1 MSLTINNPNFVKPD
15 TSILDQPSSK
25 PTSADAKSTP
35 PSSTSRS
42 DVSTARFENSSVK
55 NNELMFSAGALSKM
69 FDMIEQFFR
78 SMREVFVGRNNAPD
92 LMSGLKHSPGLTP
105 DVTKA
110 PVKPDAADQP
120 ATPGADKRLVKP
132 DMEKQSVKPDAAD
145 PSVTP
150 GLEKRR
156 VTPQTTDLSGKAD
169 AEKSMVLADARNTP
183 TPVMPQVPRPEV
195 AVTNDAKANVQVNVN
210 VSHCHCP
217 DHGVLPDSGIRP
229 RVVPDVRVGPNPD
242 VMPGVTPKPAP
253 RVKPEVKP
261 DTKPDVKLEV
271 KPDTNPAVKLD
282 VKPDT
287 NPAVKLDVKP
297 DTNPAVKLDVKPDTK
312 PNVTPPVKPDTL
324 VEVKPDKTEPDL
336 TSPGPAEN
344 TFDNR
349 DWRFNRRPAFRR

>member
-1 MSLTINNPNFVKPD
+1 MSLTINNPTFVKPD
-15 TSILDQPSSK
+15 TSILDQSSSK
-25 PTSADAKSTP
+25 PTSADAKFAP
-35 PSSTSRS
+35 PSGTSRS
-42 DVSTARFENSSVK
+42 DVSTARFESSSVK

-120 ATPGADKRLVKP
+120 ATPGADKRSVKP

-145 PSVTP
+145 QSVTP
-150 GLEKRR
+150 GLDKRR
-156 VTPQTTDLSGKAD
+156 VTPQTTDLFGKAD
-169 AEKSMVLADARNTP
+169 AEKTMVLADARNTP
-183 TPVMPQVPRPEV
+183 KPLVPQVPRPEV
-195 AVTNDAKANVQVNVN
+195 AVTNDEKANVQVNVN

-229 RVVPDVRVGPNPD
+229 RVIPDVRVGPNPD
-242 VMPGVTPKPAP
+242 VTPKPVP
-253 RVKPEVKP
+253 RVKPE
-261 DTKPDVKLEV
+261 
-271 KPDTNPAVKLD
+271 
-282 VKPDT
+282 
-287 NPAVKLDVKP
+287 VKP

-312 PNVTPPVKPDTL
+312 PNVTPPVNPDTL

-349 DWRFNRRPAFRR
+349 GWRFNRWPAFRR